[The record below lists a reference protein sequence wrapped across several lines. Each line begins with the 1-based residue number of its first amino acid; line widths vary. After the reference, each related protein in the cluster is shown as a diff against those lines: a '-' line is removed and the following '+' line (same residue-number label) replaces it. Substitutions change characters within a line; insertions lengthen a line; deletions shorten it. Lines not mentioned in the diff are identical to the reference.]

1 MPTSDIARALIII
14 GVVALIAGVLL
25 LVLPKAHML
34 GRLPGDLSFE
44 KDGLRVYIPLATM
57 LVVSLV
63 LTVIVNVVL
72 RLFR

>member
-1 MPTSDIARALIII
+1 MPTSDIARAIIII

-25 LVLPKAHML
+25 LILPKAHML
-34 GRLPGDLSFE
+34 GKLPGDLSFE